1 MEEEINLLS
10 VQRLF
15 WILLLFFV
23 RLVIVFSR
31 HQSLKKYRDINS
43 NLELRRSLS

>member
-15 WILLLFFV
+15 WILLLVFV
-23 RLVIVFSR
+23 CLVIVFSR
-31 HQSLKKYRDINS
+31 LQSLKEYRDINS
-43 NLELRRSLS
+43 NLELRWSLS